1 MARSYADRDLKL
13 LFGLSAARCAF
24 PQCRQPC
31 VVGQAAQD
39 PAVMVGEIAHIIAHS
54 SQGPRADPMLPE
66 RERKRYDNLIL
77 LCATHHALVDGQANT
92 YTIQQLRQWKTD
104 HEQWVQ
110 STLAQE
116 MPNVTFR
123 ELEMV
128 TSTITAW
135 PIAVTTDFVLTP
147 PQEKMQRN
155 KLTAKSNFRLSIG
168 LSKAKEVNQF
178 VEHVAAL
185 RPNFP
190 EQLTAGFLT
199 EYQNRLQSGLVG
211 DALFE
216 AITDFASG
224 GSSDFDRK
232 AAGIAV
238 VAYLFEKCELFEK

>member
-24 PQCRQPC
+24 PHCRQLCIIEPT
-31 VVGQAAQD
+31 VYDPAAMVGQ
-39 PAVMVGEIAHIIAHS
+39 IAHIVAHS
-54 SQGPRADPMLPE
+54 SQGPRADTALPE
-66 RERKRYDNLIL
+66 RERDHYDNLIL
-77 LCATHHALVDGQANT
+77 LCATHHAQVDGQAHT
-92 YTIQQLRQWKTD
+92 YTIQQLRQWKAD

-135 PIAVTTDFVLTP
+135 PIAVTIDFAITP

-155 KLTAKSNFRLSIG
+155 RLTEKSNFRLSIG
-168 LSKAKEVNQF
+168 LSKAKEVSQF
-178 VEHVAAL
+178 VEHIAAL
-185 RPNFP
+185 RPTFP
-190 EQLTAGFLT
+190 EQLTAGFLN
-199 EYQNRLQSGLVG
+199 EYQKLLGNGLMG

-216 AITDFASG
+216 AMTDFASG
-224 GSSDFDRK
+224 GSREFDRK